1 MLKKTPAQ
9 DCCQPCA
16 GVLIFMNNISA
27 NITLKIDYRYISLV
41 KYLI

>member
-16 GVLIFMNNISA
+16 GILIFMHNISA
-27 NITLKIDYRYISLV
+27 NVTFQTHTFH
-41 KYLI
+41 

>member
-16 GVLIFMNNISA
+16 GVLIFINNISA
-27 NITLKIDYRYISLV
+27 NITFQIYSFY
-41 KYLI
+41 

>member
-9 DCCQPCA
+9 YCGHPCA
-16 GVLIFMNNISA
+16 GVLIFINNISV
-27 NITLKIDYRYISLV
+27 NITLKTDYRYISLV

>member
-16 GVLIFMNNISA
+16 GVLIFMNNISG
-27 NITLKIDYRYISLV
+27 NITFQIDTFY
-41 KYLI
+41 